1 MRKSIQ
7 RRLEALEKEE
17 RNRQD
22 QQDASLDPLRRAIFF
37 IKIVVLAYYVGR
49 LEPDEGP
56 TSGWARAL
64 NYQSPRELIDALSK
78 KDQQEVD
85 KRTHAAFL
93 RLYAQVGILAEMLS
107 QSCIGSA
114 DLLPIGRGR
123 PRNSRVFTQ
132 KAAVQPRAPALMREQ
147 GLFEQAKPD
156 DTPTTS

>member
-17 RNRQD
+17 RNRQN

-37 IKIVVLAYYVGR
+37 IKIVVLAYYVGS

-56 TSGWARAL
+56 ISGWARAL

-85 KRTHAAFL
+85 KRTHAAL
-93 RLYAQVGILAEMLS
+93 LQLYAQVGIDADGASERALFDVLLKLAN
-107 QSCIGSA
+107 Q
-114 DLLPIGRGR
+114 LPKQWLEQIE
-123 PRNSRVFTQ
+123 STQ
-132 KAAVQPRAPALMREQ
+132 RCYPSPASDSSHRLE
-147 GLFEQAKPD
+147 PV
-156 DTPTTS
+156 T

>member
-1 MRKSIQ
+1 MRKSIL

-22 QQDASLDPLRRAIFF
+22 QQDASLDPLRRAIYF

-56 TSGWARAL
+56 ISGWARAL

-93 RLYAQVGILAEMLS
+93 RLYAQVGIDAGGASERALFDALLKLANQLPKQWLERIESTCRDAIPVLNRIRRSSSHRQELS
-107 QSCIGSA
+107 
-114 DLLPIGRGR
+114 R
-123 PRNSRVFTQ
+123 
-132 KAAVQPRAPALMREQ
+132 
-147 GLFEQAKPD
+147 
-156 DTPTTS
+156 